1 MPVLVREDVYHCDW
15 CGVPVKEDN
24 LKFVD
29 YDYDTGIYGSAI
41 CTECYKEKCRDA
53 IKAHIKTETVSRQ
66 RDLIAGELYKTVRRV
81 QDLEKQLSNC
91 DGARRYDQERL
102 ADCRRANRAQ

>member
-1 MPVLVREDVYHCDW
+1 MEEQLRHTWEQ
-15 CGVPVKEDN
+15 
-24 LKFVD
+24 FVAENVTHND
-29 YDYDTGIYGSAI
+29 LRHTARYDEI
-41 CTECYKEKCRDA
+41 EE
-53 IKAHIKTETVSRQ
+53 E
-66 RDLIAGELYKTVRRV
+66 RDLLAGELYKTARRV